1 MPSLYHTP
9 APVATPF
16 RARGIWALT
25 CFRHLVEF
33 ADKMDARD
41 MVMDYLGGLQRQGVL
56 RQPVDDDARAVLRG
70 WMIAARNGAPRVA
83 APQPAAPQQQAV
95 ESAAEDGGF
104 DAVSALRA
112 SLEEKPEPKET
123 DAPEVVY
130 FRPGGHNADEA
141 WDAMRRHLPEWKP
154 LRELGTLRETP
165 VFGEGNR
172 HADIMMVG
180 DFPGYQEEKAGRPM
194 QGPAGEKLD
203 GMLKAMGLTRNDV
216 YLTTLVKFR
225 PAQPRQTMSTR
236 PASQQEIRASLPV
249 LDFEIGLVQP
259 KVIVAF
265 GVVVARALLQGGN
278 LPLSDYQGRKNS
290 YKGVPVVVTHHPSYL
305 LRTSDLAE
313 RRRLWE
319 EMLRVMEM
327 VGLPIS
333 DKQRGFF
340 LPKK

>member
-1 MPSLYHTP
+1 
-9 APVATPF
+9 
-16 RARGIWALT
+16 
-25 CFRHLVEF
+25 
-33 ADKMDARD
+33 MDARN

-70 WMIAARNGAPRVA
+70 WMIAARNGAPRVVAPQAAVPCPQGAEA
-83 APQPAAPQQQAV
+83 APTAPD
-95 ESAAEDGGF
+95 EGGY
-104 DAVSALRA
+104 DAVSALRE
-112 SLEEKPEPKET
+112 SLNEKPEPKE
-123 DAPEVVY
+123 DDEPEATY
-130 FRPGGHNADEA
+130 FRPGGRNEEEA
-141 WDAMRRHLPEWKP
+141 WEAMRRHLPKWQP
-154 LRELGTLRETP
+154 LRALGTLRETP

-172 HADIMMVG
+172 RADIMMVG
-180 DFPGYQEEKAGRPM
+180 DIPGYQEEKAGRPI
-194 QGPAGEKLD
+194 QGGAGEKLD

-216 YLTTLVKFR
+216 YITTLVKFR

-278 LPLSDYQGRKNS
+278 LPLSDYQGRNNF
-290 YKGVPVVVTHHPSYL
+290 YNRVPVVVTHHPSYL

>member
-1 MPSLYHTP
+1 
-9 APVATPF
+9 
-16 RARGIWALT
+16 
-25 CFRHLVEF
+25 
-33 ADKMDARD
+33 

-56 RQPVDDDARAVLRG
+56 RQPVDDAARAVLRG
-70 WMIAARNGAPRVA
+70 WMVAARNGAPRVVA
-83 APQPAAPQQQAV
+83 APPAVQQQQTV
-95 ESAAEDGGF
+95 EPAAEDGGF

-112 SLEEKPEPKET
+112 SLEERPEPRE
-123 DAPEVVY
+123 EVALQPVY
-130 FRPGGHNADEA
+130 FRPGGHNEEEA
-141 WDAMRRHLPEWKP
+141 WDAMRRNLSRWKP
-154 LRELGTLRETP
+154 LLELGTLRETP

-172 HADIMMVG
+172 RADIMMVG
-180 DFPGYQEEKAGRPM
+180 DIPGYQEEKSGRPM

-225 PAQPRQTMSTR
+225 PAQPHQTMSTR
-236 PASQQEIRASLPV
+236 PASQKEIRVSMPV

-278 LPLSDYQGRKNS
+278 LPLSDYQGRTNR
-290 YKGVPVVVTHHPSYL
+290 YNGVPVVVTHHPSYL
-305 LRTSDLAE
+305 LRTSDLSE

-333 DKQRGFF
+333 DKQRGYF
-340 LPKK
+340 LPRK

>member
-1 MPSLYHTP
+1 MPLLYHTP
-9 APVATPF
+9 AHVATPF

-25 CFRHLVEF
+25 CSGRLIEF
-33 ADKMDARD
+33 AGKMAARD

-83 APQPAAPQQQAV
+83 AQPDAQQPQVSAPAA
-95 ESAAEDGGF
+95 EEGGF
-104 DAVSALRA
+104 DAVSALRE
-112 SLEEKPEPKET
+112 SLEEKPAPREEDEPQ
-123 DAPEVVY
+123 AGY
-130 FRPGGHNADEA
+130 FRPGGRNAEEA
-141 WDAMRRHLPEWKP
+141 WEAMRRVLPKWLP

-165 VFGEGNR
+165 VYGEGNR
-172 HADIMMVG
+172 RADIMMVG
-180 DFPGYQEEKAGRPM
+180 DIPGYQEEKSGRPM

-203 GMLKAMGLTRNDV
+203 GMLKAMGITRNDV

-236 PASQQEIRASLPV
+236 PASQQEISACMPV

-259 KVIVAF
+259 KVLVAF

-278 LPLSDYQGRKNS
+278 LPLSDYQGRENF
-290 YKGVPVVVTHHPSYL
+290 YNGVPVVVTHHPSYL

-340 LPKK
+340 LQKK

>member
-1 MPSLYHTP
+1 
-9 APVATPF
+9 
-16 RARGIWALT
+16 
-25 CFRHLVEF
+25 
-33 ADKMDARD
+33 

-70 WMIAARNGAPRVA
+70 WMIAARNGAPRVVSA
-83 APQPAAPQQQAV
+83 PSGAPQPQAAQPAS
-95 ESAAEDGGF
+95 EEGGF
-104 DAVSALRA
+104 DAVSALRE
-112 SLEEKPEPKET
+112 SLDGKPEPKET
-123 DAPEVVY
+123 DEPDVTY
-130 FRPGGHNADEA
+130 FRPGGRNEDEA
-141 WDAMRRHLPEWKP
+141 WEAMRRHLPKWQP
-154 LRELGTLRETP
+154 LRKLGTLKATP

-180 DFPGYQEEKAGRPM
+180 DIPGYQEEKSGRPM

-225 PAQPRQTMSTR
+225 PSQPRQTVSTR
-236 PASQQEIRASLPV
+236 PATQKEISACMPV

-259 KVIVAF
+259 RVIVAF

-278 LPLSDYQGRKNS
+278 LPLSDYQGRENS
-290 YKGVPVVVTHHPSYL
+290 YNGVPVVVTHHPSYL

>member
-1 MPSLYHTP
+1 
-9 APVATPF
+9 
-16 RARGIWALT
+16 
-25 CFRHLVEF
+25 
-33 ADKMDARD
+33 

-83 APQPAAPQQQAV
+83 APQPAAQQPQTTAP
-95 ESAAEDGGF
+95 AADDGGY
-104 DAVSALRA
+104 DAVSDLRE
-112 SLEEKPEPKET
+112 SLNAKPEPKEG
-123 DAPEVVY
+123 DEPEVTY
-130 FRPGGHNADEA
+130 FRPGGRNVDEA
-141 WDAMRRHLPEWKP
+141 WDAMHRHLPKWEP
-154 LRELGTLRETP
+154 LRKLGTLRGTP

-180 DFPGYQEEKAGRPM
+180 DIPGYQEEKSGRPM

-203 GMLKAMGLTRNDV
+203 GMLKAMGITRNDV

-236 PASQQEIRASLPV
+236 PATQREIRACMPV

-259 KVIVAF
+259 RVIVAF

-278 LPLSDYQGRKNS
+278 LPLSDYQGRENS
-290 YKGVPVVVTHHPSYL
+290 YNGVPVVVTHHPSYL